1 VQVDIA
7 GDGAHFGAE
16 SGNFVGEHARGG
28 DLDRVVPVVVV
39 VAQRVREV
47 QDRHLGDLG
56 RVLSDVEM
64 SRLDRSLG
72 DGVGHEEEV
81 KLSVDDL

>member
-1 VQVDIA
+1 MQVDIA

-16 SGNFVGEHARGG
+16 SGNFVGEHARGR
-28 DLDRVVPVVVV
+28 DLDRVVPIVVV
-39 VAQRVREV
+39 VAERVREV
-47 QDRHLGDLG
+47 QDSHLRDLR

-72 DGVGHEEEV
+72 DGVGNEEEV
-81 KLSVDDL
+81 KLAVDNL